1 MPLAR
6 MLARRY
12 MRTSEPLEDLEQVGC
27 LGLVQ
32 AVDRFDPARGTAF
45 TSFAMP
51 TILGELK
58 RHFRDR
64 TWSIRVP
71 RQIREAAM
79 SVARVSTSLATEL
92 GRTPSAREVAEATG
106 LTVELVLEAREA
118 ALAYRCDSLDR
129 PIGARGEDG
138 VATLGDRLPEQDDAL
153 TRAEDVLL
161 IDQLAA
167 SALPPREREIV
178 RLRFSEDL
186 LQREIAER
194 VGLSQMHVSRVLR
207 TALHRLR
214 EQATHDGAPV
224 ERAEWRPDGPLGR
237 ERSGRNTGSS
247 TATRDHARRGVDLAA
262 HPPRNDRSSTY
273 TGPAADAPAAA
284 SRF

>member
-1 MPLAR
+1 MAQERLEEERRWRRCADGDREARDELVEQYMPLAR

-12 MRTSEPLEDLEQVGC
+12 VRTSEPLEDLEQVAC

-32 AVDRFDPARGTAF
+32 AVDRYDRPRGNAF
-45 TSFAMP
+45 TSFAVP

-79 SVARVSTSLATEL
+79 TVARVSANLAAEL

-129 PIGARGEDG
+129 PVGALGQDG
-138 VATLGDRLPEQDDAL
+138 ATTLGDRLAAPDDAL
-153 TRAEDVLL
+153 SRAEAGLL
-161 IDQLAA
+161 LDQLAA
-167 SALPPREREIV
+167 AALPPREREVV

-207 TALHRLR
+207 TALSRLR
-214 EQATHDGAPV
+214 QQAAHDGPPV
-224 ERAEWRPDGPLGR
+224 ERAERRPNGLR
-237 ERSGRNTGSS
+237 
-247 TATRDHARRGVDLAA
+247 
-262 HPPRNDRSSTY
+262 HPP
-273 TGPAADAPAAA
+273 P
-284 SRF
+284 SRR